1 MEILTT
7 KDKILEATLE
17 IISNE
22 GFQNVTVRKIAVRA
36 GVNVAAINYHFG
48 SKDNVINEALEY
60 LMVQARDIFKCLK
73 NHRETPEQRLKNLI
87 EKLARNFSKYP
98 DQIKYL
104 IYQSIY
110 EQANPN
116 KFQEYLKTEGID
128 LIKTTIQQ
136 IRPAEDDA
144 ALKMRI
150 LQLFSCLAFPVL
162 LGNRTLEVFGVE
174 LDEPKKRSSYIELLI
189 KSVLP

>member
-104 IYQSIY
+104 IYQSIH

-144 ALKMRI
+144 ALQMRI

-162 LGNRTLEVFGVE
+162 LGTRTAEVFGVE
-174 LDEPKKRSSYIELLI
+174 LDEPKKRSAYIELLI